1 MLVETGVYS
10 KAHGKPKYEPDH
22 VCANILEA
30 VELALKK
37 EGQLE
42 LDVERV
48 KHIEELETRARAAG
62 AGRRKLKSEA
72 QGDGEVQRRKQTKA
86 EESPWSEH
94 CSSRTSLRMLNHVA
108 DEDTLPAGTISAAL
122 GKLDDK

>member
-22 VCANILEA
+22 ICANILEA

-42 LDVERV
+42 LNVERV
-48 KHIEELETRARAAG
+48 KHIEELETRARGAE
-62 AGRRKLKSEA
+62 AGRRKLQSEA
-72 QGDGEVQRRKQTKA
+72 QGDGEVQRRKQSKA
-86 EESPWSEH
+86 EESLWSEL
-94 CSSRTSLRMLNHVA
+94 CSIASSLECSIMRQMRMLF
-108 DEDTLPAGTISAAL
+108 LPVPSV
-122 GKLDDK
+122 KHSKS